1 VGVTTILTVGDLI
14 DLKIATTFGGGHLA
28 SEVIVKILS
37 ESGYQRYLESL
48 RIRLAKKMQITIQ
61 KLSVLGI
68 TPYLVPEAGMF
79 LWCQLP
85 MDVDAARLAKDCLSE
100 GIILTPGNVFSQSL
114 NAHSMLRFNVAQCDC
129 MIHRDRFNLA
139 ISKSTL

>member
-1 VGVTTILTVGDLI
+1 
-14 DLKIATTFGGGHLA
+14 
-28 SEVIVKILS
+28 
-37 ESGYQRYLESL
+37 
-48 RIRLAKKMQITIQ
+48 MQITIQ